1 MKVGFAG
8 RWDPLDKTAWSG
20 TYFHAYTA
28 IKKYYPVETFY
39 YKWPWHVRER
49 LILHKQFQKL
59 AHKKAA
65 VEFLKGYAKHFSK
78 QLERELLN
86 RKVDLLF
93 VPSAPQLIAYCKT
106 ELPIVYLTD
115 ATFYQLQ
122 GYYPFFK
129 DIAQYNI
136 DQGIEMD
143 QLVFKHAA
151 HCMLASEWT
160 KQSAINDYGITE
172 NKITVV
178 PLGANLD
185 SVPTARESEIYRAKK
200 ETNKTCQLL
209 FLGVEWERKGG
220 QIALATYKILK
231 EKGLSVQLTIIGC
244 VPPVAVDDTNITVI
258 PFLNKHNKEEAAKL
272 YNIISNSS
280 FLLLPTRAECAGVV
294 FCESS
299 AFGIPSITT
308 NTGGVSTYVE
318 DGVNGYALPLAA
330 NTDEYAKLILDLF
343 TNDERYQR
351 LCISSRKKYEE
362 VLNWDSWGRSFHQ
375 IAENIFIK

>member
-59 AHKKAA
+59 GNKKAA

-78 QLERELLN
+78 QLERELLK
-86 RKVDLLF
+86 RKVDMLF

-106 ELPIVYLTD
+106 DLPVVYLTD
-115 ATFYQLQ
+115 ATFFQLQ

-129 DIAQYNI
+129 DIAKYNI
-136 DQGIEMD
+136 DQGIALD
-143 QLVFKHAA
+143 KLVFEKST

-160 KQSAINDYGITE
+160 KRSAIHDYGIGE
-172 NKITVV
+172 NRISVV

-185 SVPTARESEIYRAKK
+185 ILPGEEELQK
-200 ETNKTCQLL
+200 EKNTTCQLL

-220 QIALATYKILK
+220 QIALDTYKILK
-231 EKGLSVQLTIIGC
+231 EKGIPVHLTIIGC
-244 VPPVAVDDTNITVI
+244 VPPVAINDTGITNI
-258 PFLNKHNKEEAAKL
+258 PFINKHNKEEAAQL
-272 YNIISNSS
+272 YNIILNSH

-294 FCESS
+294 FCEAS

-330 NTDEYAKLILDLF
+330 NADEYAKLIHDLF